1 MVEAIRDAFGK
12 ESDRSVGS
20 HLNQAAFAKFFHGD
34 AYARFGKVELIYDID
49 RADLPLTLFLRSVW
63 FRDSFPLIPVFSMK
77 FASFS
82 HEMLRAVPDEK
93 R

>member
-1 MVEAIRDAFGK
+1 MFDAAGVFGGRFRIHAEADEVTTQKDVSFIDGGSDSHAFGK

-49 RADLPLTLFLRSVW
+49 RADLPLTLF
-63 FRDSFPLIPVFSMK
+63 
-77 FASFS
+77 
-82 HEMLRAVPDEK
+82 
-93 R
+93 